1 MQEEIARS
9 TPQQDFDVIKVAHHG
24 SRYQSSDFAS
34 WANAELAVISVGA
47 GNEYG
52 HPAPG
57 TIALYELTGSAV
69 FRTDRSGDLAII
81 VKDSR
86 IWVAT
91 RH

>member
-1 MQEEIARS
+1 MICR
-9 TPQQDFDVIKVAHHG
+9 TPQQNFDVIKIAHHG

-34 WANAELAVISVGA
+34 WANAEIAVISVGA

-52 HPAPG
+52 HPAPE

-69 FRTDRSGDLAII
+69 FRTDHTGDLAVI
-81 VKDSR
+81 VGESK

-91 RH
+91 RG